1 MVNSSKEILVEA
13 VKAWT
18 DGEMANVVID
28 AACTPKTFE
37 ICFDLVSIAG
47 TIGVLGMNEKPSNI
61 SQIHFMKKQLTVVG
75 SRLQAYQFVPVIRL
89 IEAGYLKDDALV
101 THKFKFSDIKEAF
114 KLIEENPEKVKK
126 AVLVFE

>member
-1 MVNSSKEILVEA
+1 
-13 VKAWT
+13 
-18 DGEMANVVID
+18 
-28 AACTPKTFE
+28 
-37 ICFDLVSIAG
+37 
-47 TIGVLGMNEKPSNI
+47 
-61 SQIHFMKKQLTVVG
+61 MKKQLTVVG

-89 IEAGYLKDDALV
+89 IEVGYLKDDALV